1 MIESALLHHHESRQ
15 WLSFEHPVAVLHA
28 RKPTE
33 VLPLLKEIEARVEAE
48 TLTAVGYVTYEAAS
62 GLDASLP
69 THPPPDNA
77 LPLISFALFREAHA
91 VQAPTS
97 AQAQAHQ
104 QWRFSESAEDY
115 QLAIHRIR
123 ERIKAGDVYQINH
136 TTRLNGVLND
146 PWQLF
151 TEAAAGAPFGAYLQ
165 GDSHTIVSAS
175 PECFFSLDGNTLYS
189 QPMKGTAARESDPA
203 KDEAQRHWL
212 SSSIKNRAENLMI
225 TDMVRN
231 DLGRVADP
239 GTVKVDQLFA
249 TEQYPTVWQ
258 MTSRVAAQTT
268 ASVADIFAQLF
279 PAASITGAP
288 KKAAM
293 SHIKTL
299 EKTPREIY
307 TGAIG
312 MIAPGR
318 QAQFNVAIRT
328 AWVDNRTGTAR
339 YGAGG
344 GIVWDSDPQ
353 EEHREL
359 VSKTQILSG
368 VAASEEFELFE
379 TMAWSAN
386 DGASN
391 LDLHFKRMARSAK
404 YFGMPFDP
412 ARATAAM
419 AQAAATCGR
428 ASAATRF
435 RLRLSLAG
443 DGAHTAIL
451 QPLPSQTD
459 GSQPVAVAP
468 SPVSSQDPTLAHK
481 TNQRQVYKRARVE
494 VTSACGEGVEPLL
507 VNERGE
513 ITETDIANIVY
524 QLDGQ
529 NYTPPTRCGL
539 LPGVLRE
546 SLLESGELQERVLLA
561 EDLASIESL
570 YLINDLRG
578 WRKAQLLA
586 VKTA

>member
-1 MIESALLHHHESRQ
+1 MIKSALLHHHESRQ
-15 WLSFEHPVAVLHA
+15 WLSFKQPVAVLHA
-28 RKPTE
+28 REPIK

-48 TLTAVGYVTYEAAS
+48 KLTAVGYVTYEAAN

-69 THPPPDNA
+69 THPPHEDA
-77 LPLISFALFREAHA
+77 LPMISFALFRYAHA
-91 VQAPTS
+91 VQGPTP

-104 QWRFSESAEDY
+104 LWRFSESAEDY

-151 TEAAAGAPFGAYLQ
+151 TEVAIGAPFGAYLQ
-165 GDSHTIVSAS
+165 GDTHTIVSAS
-175 PECFFSLDGNTLYS
+175 PECFFSLDGNALYS
-189 QPMKGTAARESDPA
+189 QPMKGTAARETDPVE
-203 KDEAQRHWL
+203 DEAQRHWL

-312 MIAPGR
+312 MIAPRR

-344 GIVWDSDPQ
+344 GIVWDSNSQ

-359 VSKTQILSG
+359 VSKTHILSG
-368 VAASEEFELFE
+368 VAACEEFELFE
-379 TMAWSAN
+379 TMAWSTS

-391 LDLHFKRMARSAK
+391 LDLHFKRMASSAK

-412 ARATAAM
+412 VRARVAIAQARAD
-419 AQAAATCGR
+419 CVR
-428 ASAATRF
+428 ASSATRF

-443 DGAHTAIL
+443 DGAYTATL
-451 QPLPSQTD
+451 QPFRNQTD
-459 GSQPVAVAP
+459 GTQLVAVAP
-468 SPVSSQDPTLAHK
+468 SPVSSRDPTLAHK
-481 TNQRQVYKRARVE
+481 TNQRQVYKRAREE
-494 VTSACGEGVEPLL
+494 VKSACGEGVEPLL

-513 ITETDIANIVY
+513 ITETDIANVVY

-529 NYTPPTRCGL
+529 NYTPPMRCGL

-561 EDLASIESL
+561 EDLAGVERL

-578 WRKAQLLA
+578 WRKAQLLGI
-586 VKTA
+586 KTA

>member
-15 WLSFEHPVAVLHA
+15 WLSFEQPVAVLHA
-28 RKPTE
+28 RKATE
-33 VLPLLKEIEARVEAE
+33 VLPLLNEIEARVEAE
-48 TLTAVGYVTYEAAS
+48 RLTAVGYVTYEAAS

-69 THPPPDNA
+69 THTPSDDA
-77 LPLISFALFREAHA
+77 LPLISFALFRDAHA
-91 VQAPTS
+91 VKAPTP
-97 AQAQAHQ
+97 AQAQVHQ
-104 QWRFSESAEDY
+104 LWRFSESAEDY

-136 TTRLNGVLND
+136 TIRLNGVLND

-151 TEAAAGAPFGAYLQ
+151 TEVAAGAPFGAYLQ

-189 QPMKGTAARESDPA
+189 QPMKGTAAREADPV

-379 TMAWSAN
+379 TMAWSTN

-391 LDLHFKRMARSAK
+391 LDLHFKRLAGSAK

-412 ARATAAM
+412 ARARAAI
-419 AQAAATCGR
+419 AQAAATCAH

-443 DGAHTAIL
+443 DGAHTAIF

-481 TNQRQVYKRARVE
+481 TNQRQVYKRAREE

-524 QLDGQ
+524 QFDGQ

-578 WRKAQLLA
+578 WRKAQLLG